1 MDSVRKNNQ
10 IKNFLH
16 LLQGAL
22 ECNKI
27 SELAFPD
34 WAQLFYLSK
43 LHNVVSLGYESVKR
57 MPVEDGPDQE
67 LRKRWK
73 YENDQSTFQCIYQ
86 QAALEELKE
95 CFEREQI
102 PVILLKGAVLREY
115 YPREDLRT
123 MADLDILIQKED
135 ISRIRSLLSCM
146 GYKAE
151 AVDSRNEDVYTRDE
165 CVTLEVH
172 RELFWKQDAWN
183 EYFQHV
189 WKRTEKLPGYNW
201 VQIMNPEDFYF
212 HLLGHMIHHMHNGG
226 IGIKA
231 FLDIK
236 IFQEQNREKLETEE
250 FQDTLKAFHLEK
262 LNENIGKLFLW
273 WEEEDQTD
281 SLMEAWTEFIINCG
295 AYGEVGNFII
305 TNPAFSEFQE
315 NQRKGFRYRYIW
327 RRLFP
332 TYEEM
337 KYMYPKAKKYTYFYY
352 AGKRI
357 YQNAIQRRKNIKR
370 EFDMIRKLELDKV
383 EQLHRLYNDLGVPP
397 VSSDNAENTSKSL
410 KNADFP

>member
-1 MDSVRKNNQ
+1 MGDDMDSVRKNNQ
-10 IKNFLH
+10 TKNFIH
-16 LLQGAL
+16 LIQGAL
-22 ECNKI
+22 VCNKI
-27 SELAFPD
+27 PELESPD

-43 LHNVVSLGYESVKR
+43 LHNVVSLGYESMKR

-73 YENDQSTFQCIYQ
+73 YENDQCTFQCIYQ

-123 MADLDILIQKED
+123 MSDLDILIRKED
-135 ISRIRSLLSCM
+135 IPRIRPLFLRM
-146 GYKAE
+146 GYQAKSI
-151 AVDSRNEDVYTRDE
+151 DKRNEDIYTRDE

-172 RELFWKQDAWN
+172 RELLWRQDAWN
-183 EYFQHV
+183 EYFRHV
-189 WKRTEKLPGYNW
+189 WERTEKLPGYNW

-212 HLLGHMIHHMHNGG
+212 HLLGHMIQHMHNGG

-236 IFQEQNREKLETEE
+236 IFQEQNREKLETNE
-250 FQDTLKAFHLEK
+250 FQDTLKAFHLER
-262 LNENIGKLFLW
+262 LYENIGKLFQL
-273 WEEEDQTD
+273 WEEGQTD
-281 SLMEAWTEFIINCG
+281 PLMEAWTEFIMNCG

-305 TNPAFSEFQE
+305 TNPAFSDFRESQK
-315 NQRKGFRYRYIW
+315 KGFRYRYIW

-332 TYEEM
+332 AYEEM
-337 KYMYPKAKKYTYFYY
+337 KHMYPKVKKCTYFFYV
-352 AGKRI
+352 GKRI
-357 YQNAIQRRKNIKR
+357 YQNVSRRRKNIKR
-370 EFDMIRKLELDKV
+370 EFDMIRKLESDKV
-383 EQLHRLYNDLGVPP
+383 EKLHRLYNDLGVPP
-397 VSSDNAENTSKSL
+397 VLPDNAKDT
-410 KNADFP
+410 

>member
-16 LLQGAL
+16 LLQDAL

-27 SELAFPD
+27 PELDSPD

-123 MADLDILIQKED
+123 MSDLDILIRKED
-135 ISRIRSLLSCM
+135 IPRIRPLFLRM
-146 GYKAE
+146 GYQAKSI
-151 AVDSRNEDVYTRDE
+151 DKRNEDIYTRDE

-172 RELFWKQDAWN
+172 RELLWRQDAWN
-183 EYFQHV
+183 EYFGHV
-189 WKRTEKLPGYNW
+189 WERTEKLPGYNW

-212 HLLGHMIHHMHNGG
+212 HLLGHMIQHMHNGG

-236 IFQEQNREKLETEE
+236 IFQEQNREKLETNE

-262 LNENIGKLFLW
+262 LNENIGKLFQLW
-273 WEEEDQTD
+273 EGEAHTD
-281 SLMEAWTEFIINCG
+281 PLMEAWTEFIMNCG

-305 TNPAFSEFQE
+305 TNPAFSDFRESQK
-315 NQRKGFRYRYIW
+315 KGFRYRYIW

-332 TYEEM
+332 AYEEM
-337 KYMYPKAKKYTYFYY
+337 KHMYPKVKKCTYFFYV
-352 AGKRI
+352 GKRI
-357 YQNAIQRRKNIKR
+357 YQNVSRRRKNIKR
-370 EFDMIRKLELDKV
+370 EFDMIRKLESDKV
-383 EQLHRLYNDLGVPP
+383 EKLHRLYNDLGVPP
-397 VSSDNAENTSKSL
+397 VLSDNAKDT
-410 KNADFP
+410 

>member
-10 IKNFLH
+10 TKNFIH
-16 LLQGAL
+16 LIQGAL
-22 ECNKI
+22 VCNKI
-27 SELAFPD
+27 PELESPD

-43 LHNVVSLGYESVKR
+43 LHNVVSLGYESMKR

-73 YENDQSTFQCIYQ
+73 YENDQCTFQCIYQ

-123 MADLDILIQKED
+123 MSDLDILIRKED
-135 ISRIRSLLSCM
+135 IPRIRPLFLRM
-146 GYKAE
+146 GYQAKSI
-151 AVDSRNEDVYTRDE
+151 DKRNEDIYTRDE

-172 RELFWKQDAWN
+172 RELLWRQDAWN
-183 EYFQHV
+183 EYFGHV
-189 WKRTEKLPGYNW
+189 WERTEKLPGYNW

-212 HLLGHMIHHMHNGG
+212 HLLGHMIQHMHNGG

-236 IFQEQNREKLETEE
+236 IFQEQNREKLETNE

-262 LNENIGKLFLW
+262 LNENIGKLFQLW
-273 WEEEDQTD
+273 EGEAHTD
-281 SLMEAWTEFIINCG
+281 PLMEAWTEFIMNCG

-305 TNPAFSEFQE
+305 TNPAFSDFRESQK
-315 NQRKGFRYRYIW
+315 KGFRYRYIW

-332 TYEEM
+332 AYEEM
-337 KYMYPKAKKYTYFYY
+337 KHIYPQVKKYTYFYY

-357 YQNAIQRRKNIKR
+357 YQNVIQRRKNIKR
-370 EFDMIRKLELDKV
+370 EFDMIRKLESDKV
-383 EQLHRLYNDLGVPP
+383 EKLHRLYNDLGVPP
-397 VSSDNAENTSKSL
+397 VLSDNAKDT
-410 KNADFP
+410 

>member
-16 LLQGAL
+16 LLQDAL

-27 SELAFPD
+27 PELDSPD

-123 MADLDILIQKED
+123 MSDLDILIRKED
-135 ISRIRSLLSCM
+135 IPRIRPLFSHM
-146 GYKAE
+146 GYQAE
-151 AVDSRNEDVYTRDE
+151 SVDKRNEDIYTRDE

-172 RELFWKQDAWN
+172 RELLWRQDAWN

-189 WKRTEKLPGYNW
+189 WERTEKLPGYNW
-201 VQIMNPEDFYF
+201 VQIMNPKDFYF
-212 HLLGHMIHHMHNGG
+212 HLLGHMIQHMHNGG

-236 IFQEQNREKLETEE
+236 IFQKQNREKLETKE
-250 FQDTLKAFHLEK
+250 FHDTLKAFRMEK
-262 LNENIGKLFLW
+262 LNENIGKLFQS
-273 WEEEDQTD
+273 WEGEDQTD
-281 SLMEAWTEFIINCG
+281 PLMEAWTEFIINCG

-305 TNPAFSEFQE
+305 TNPAFSDFQE
-315 NQRKGFRYRYIW
+315 SQRKSFRYRYIW

-332 TYEEM
+332 AYEEM
-337 KYMYPKAKKYTYFYY
+337 KHIYPQVKKYTYFYY
-352 AGKRI
+352 VGKRI
-357 YQNAIQRRKNIKR
+357 YQNVIQRRKNIKR

-397 VSSDNAENTSKSL
+397 VSPDNAENT
-410 KNADFP
+410 

>member
-10 IKNFLH
+10 TKNFIH

-22 ECNKI
+22 EYNKI
-27 SELAFPD
+27 PELESPD

-57 MPVEDGPDQE
+57 MPVESGPDQE

-73 YENDQSTFQCIYQ
+73 YKNDQSTFQCMYQ

-236 IFQEQNREKLETEE
+236 IFQEQKREELETEE
-250 FQDTLKAFHLEK
+250 FQDTLKAFHMEK
-262 LNENIGKLFLW
+262 LNENIGKLFRS
-273 WEEEDQTD
+273 WEGEDQTD
-281 SLMEAWTEFIINCG
+281 PLMEAWTEFIMNCG

-305 TNPAFSEFQE
+305 TNPAFSDFQE

-332 TYEEM
+332 TCEEM
-337 KYMYPKAKKYTYFYY
+337 KHMYPKVKKYTYFYY
-352 AGKRI
+352 VGKRI
-357 YQNAIQRRKNIKR
+357 YQNGIRRKKNIKR
-370 EFDMIRKLELDKV
+370 EFDMIRMLELDKV
-383 EQLHRLYNDLGVPP
+383 EKLQRLYNDLGIPP
-397 VSSDNAENTSKSL
+397 VLSDNAEDT
-410 KNADFP
+410 

>member
-1 MDSVRKNNQ
+1 MGDDMDSVRKNNQ
-10 IKNFLH
+10 TKNFIH
-16 LLQGAL
+16 LIQGAL
-22 ECNKI
+22 VCNKI
-27 SELAFPD
+27 PELESPD

-73 YENDQSTFQCIYQ
+73 YENDQCTFQCIYQ

-123 MADLDILIQKED
+123 MSDLDILIRKED
-135 ISRIRSLLSCM
+135 IPRIRPLFLRM
-146 GYKAE
+146 GYQAKSI
-151 AVDSRNEDVYTRDE
+151 DKRNEDIYTRDE

-172 RELFWKQDAWN
+172 RELLWRQDAWN
-183 EYFQHV
+183 EYFGHV
-189 WKRTEKLPGYNW
+189 WERTEKLPGYNW

-262 LNENIGKLFLW
+262 LNENIGKLFRS
-273 WEEEDQTD
+273 WEGEAHTD
-281 SLMEAWTEFIINCG
+281 PLMEAWTEFIMNCG

-305 TNPAFSEFQE
+305 TNPAFSDFRE
-315 NQRKGFRYRYIW
+315 NQQKGFRYRYIW

-332 TYEEM
+332 AYEEM
-337 KYMYPKAKKYTYFYY
+337 KHIYPKVKKYTYFYY
-352 AGKRI
+352 VGKRI
-357 YQNAIQRRKNIKR
+357 YQNGIRRKKNIKR
-370 EFDMIRKLELDKV
+370 EFDMIRKLESDKV
-383 EQLHRLYNDLGVPP
+383 EKLHRLYNDLGVPP
-397 VSSDNAENTSKSL
+397 VLSDNAKDT
-410 KNADFP
+410 

>member
-10 IKNFLH
+10 TKNFIH

-22 ECNKI
+22 EYNKI
-27 SELAFPD
+27 PELESPD

-57 MPVEDGPDQE
+57 MPVESGPDQE

-73 YENDQSTFQCIYQ
+73 YKNDQSTFQCMYQ

-236 IFQEQNREKLETEE
+236 IFQEQKREELETEE
-250 FQDTLKAFHLEK
+250 FQDTLKAFHMEK
-262 LNENIGKLFLW
+262 LNENIGKLFRS
-273 WEEEDQTD
+273 WEGEDQTD
-281 SLMEAWTEFIINCG
+281 PLMEAWTEFIMNCG

-305 TNPAFSEFQE
+305 TNPAFSDFRESQK
-315 NQRKGFRYRYIW
+315 KGFRYRYIW

-332 TYEEM
+332 AYEEM
-337 KYMYPKAKKYTYFYY
+337 KHMYPKVKKCTYFFYV
-352 AGKRI
+352 GKRI
-357 YQNAIQRRKNIKR
+357 YQNVSRRRKNIKR
-370 EFDMIRKLELDKV
+370 EFDMIRKLESDKV
-383 EQLHRLYNDLGVPP
+383 EKLHRLYNDLGVPP
-397 VSSDNAENTSKSL
+397 VLSDNAKDT
-410 KNADFP
+410 

>member
-10 IKNFLH
+10 TKNFIH
-16 LLQGAL
+16 LIQGAL
-22 ECNKI
+22 VCNKI
-27 SELAFPD
+27 PELDSPD

-43 LHNVVSLGYESVKR
+43 LHNVVSLGYEFMKR

-73 YENDQSTFQCIYQ
+73 YENDQCTFQCMYQ
-86 QAALEELKE
+86 QAALEELKG

-123 MADLDILIQKED
+123 MADLDILIRKED

-146 GYKAE
+146 GYKAG

-231 FLDIK
+231 FLDLK
-236 IFQEQNREKLETEE
+236 IFREQNRERLETEE
-250 FQDTLKAFHLEK
+250 FQDILKEFHLER
-262 LNENIGKLFLW
+262 LDENVEKLFQSW
-273 WEEEDQTD
+273 KGENQTD
-281 SLMEAWTEFIINCG
+281 PLMEAWTEFIMNCG

-305 TNPAFSEFQE
+305 TNPAFSDFQE

-332 TYEEM
+332 SYEEM
-337 KYMYPKAKKYTYFYY
+337 KHMYPKVKKYTYFYY
-352 AGKRI
+352 VGKRI
-357 YQNAIQRRKNIKR
+357 YQNGIRRKKNIKR
-370 EFDMIRKLELDKV
+370 EFDMIRKLESDKV
-383 EQLHRLYNDLGVPP
+383 EKLHRLYKDLGIPP
-397 VSSDNAENTSKSL
+397 AS
-410 KNADFP
+410 

>member
-1 MDSVRKNNQ
+1 MGDDMDSVRKNNQ
-10 IKNFLH
+10 TKNFIH
-16 LLQGAL
+16 LIQGAL
-22 ECNKI
+22 VCNKI
-27 SELAFPD
+27 PELESPD

-73 YENDQSTFQCIYQ
+73 YENDQCTFQCIYQ

-123 MADLDILIQKED
+123 MSDLDILIRKED
-135 ISRIRSLLSCM
+135 IPRIRPLFLRM
-146 GYKAE
+146 GYQAKSI
-151 AVDSRNEDVYTRDE
+151 DKRNEDIYTRDE

-172 RELFWKQDAWN
+172 RELLWRQDAWN
-183 EYFQHV
+183 EYFGHV
-189 WKRTEKLPGYNW
+189 WERTEKLPGYNW

-212 HLLGHMIHHMHNGG
+212 HLLGHMIQHMHNGG

-236 IFQEQNREKLETEE
+236 IFQEQNREKLETNE

-262 LNENIGKLFLW
+262 LNENIGKLFQLW
-273 WEEEDQTD
+273 EGEAHTD
-281 SLMEAWTEFIINCG
+281 PLMEAWTEFIMNCG

-305 TNPAFSEFQE
+305 TNPAFSDFRESQK
-315 NQRKGFRYRYIW
+315 KGFRYRYIW

-332 TYEEM
+332 SYEEM
-337 KYMYPKAKKYTYFYY
+337 KHMYPKVKKYTYFYY
-352 AGKRI
+352 VGKRI
-357 YQNAIQRRKNIKR
+357 YQNGIRRKKNIKR
-370 EFDMIRKLELDKV
+370 EFDMIRKLESDKV
-383 EQLHRLYNDLGVPP
+383 EKLHRLYNDLGVPP
-397 VSSDNAENTSKSL
+397 VLSDNAKDT
-410 KNADFP
+410 

>member
-10 IKNFLH
+10 TKNFIH

-22 ECNKI
+22 VCNKI
-27 SELAFPD
+27 PELESPD

-43 LHNVVSLGYESVKR
+43 LHNVVSLGYESMKR

-73 YENDQSTFQCIYQ
+73 YENDQCTFQCIYQ

-123 MADLDILIQKED
+123 MSDLDILIRKED
-135 ISRIRSLLSCM
+135 IPRIRPLFLRM
-146 GYKAE
+146 GYQAKSI
-151 AVDSRNEDVYTRDE
+151 DKRNEDIYTRDE

-172 RELFWKQDAWN
+172 RELLWRQDAWN
-183 EYFQHV
+183 EYFRHV
-189 WKRTEKLPGYNW
+189 WERTEKLPGYNW
-201 VQIMNPEDFYF
+201 VQIMNPKDFYF
-212 HLLGHMIHHMHNGG
+212 HLLGHMIQHMHNGG

-236 IFQEQNREKLETEE
+236 IFQEQNREKLETNE

-262 LNENIGKLFLW
+262 LNENIGKLFQLW
-273 WEEEDQTD
+273 EGEAHTD
-281 SLMEAWTEFIINCG
+281 PLMEAWTEFIMNCG

-305 TNPAFSEFQE
+305 TNPAFSDFRESQK
-315 NQRKGFRYRYIW
+315 KGFRYRYIW

-332 TYEEM
+332 SYEEM
-337 KYMYPKAKKYTYFYY
+337 KHMYPKVKKYTYFYY
-352 AGKRI
+352 VGKRI
-357 YQNAIQRRKNIKR
+357 YQNGIRRKKNIKR
-370 EFDMIRKLELDKV
+370 EFDMIRKLESDKV
-383 EQLHRLYNDLGVPP
+383 EKLHRLYNDLGVPP
-397 VSSDNAENTSKSL
+397 VLSDNAKDT
-410 KNADFP
+410 

>member
-1 MDSVRKNNQ
+1 MGDDMDSVRKNNQ
-10 IKNFLH
+10 TKNFIH

-22 ECNKI
+22 VCNKI
-27 SELAFPD
+27 PELESPD

-73 YENDQSTFQCIYQ
+73 YENDQCTFQCIYQ

-123 MADLDILIQKED
+123 MSDLDILIRKED
-135 ISRIRSLLSCM
+135 IPRIRPLFLRM
-146 GYKAE
+146 GYQAKSI
-151 AVDSRNEDVYTRDE
+151 DKRNEDIYTRDE

-172 RELFWKQDAWN
+172 RELLWRQDAWN
-183 EYFQHV
+183 EYFGHV
-189 WKRTEKLPGYNW
+189 WERTEKLPGYNW

-212 HLLGHMIHHMHNGG
+212 HLLGHMIQHMHNGG

-236 IFQEQNREKLETEE
+236 IFQEQNREKLETNE

-262 LNENIGKLFLW
+262 LNENIGKLFQLW
-273 WEEEDQTD
+273 EGEAHTD
-281 SLMEAWTEFIINCG
+281 PLMEAWTEFIMNCG

-305 TNPAFSEFQE
+305 TNPAFSDFRESQK
-315 NQRKGFRYRYIW
+315 KGFRYRYIW

-332 TYEEM
+332 SYEEM
-337 KYMYPKAKKYTYFYY
+337 KHMYPKVKKYTYFYY
-352 AGKRI
+352 VGKRI
-357 YQNAIQRRKNIKR
+357 YQNGIRRKKNIKR
-370 EFDMIRKLELDKV
+370 EFDMIRKLESDKV
-383 EQLHRLYNDLGVPP
+383 EKLHRLYNDLGVPP
-397 VSSDNAENTSKSL
+397 VLSDNAKDT
-410 KNADFP
+410 

>member
-16 LLQGAL
+16 LLQDAL

-27 SELAFPD
+27 PELDSPD

-102 PVILLKGAVLREY
+102 PVILLKGAVLREH

-236 IFQEQNREKLETEE
+236 IFQEQNRKKLETEE

-352 AGKRI
+352 VGKRI
-357 YQNAIQRRKNIKR
+357 YQNGIRRKKNIKR

-397 VSSDNAENTSKSL
+397 VSLDNAENTSKSL

>member
-10 IKNFLH
+10 TKNFIH
-16 LLQGAL
+16 LIQGAL
-22 ECNKI
+22 VCNKI
-27 SELAFPD
+27 PELESPD

-43 LHNVVSLGYESVKR
+43 LHNVVSLGYESMKR

-73 YENDQSTFQCIYQ
+73 YENDQCTFQCIYQ

-123 MADLDILIQKED
+123 MSDLDILIRKED
-135 ISRIRSLLSCM
+135 IPRIRPLFLRM
-146 GYKAE
+146 GYQAKSI
-151 AVDSRNEDVYTRDE
+151 DKRNEDIYTRDE

-172 RELFWKQDAWN
+172 RELLWRQDAWN
-183 EYFQHV
+183 EYFGHV
-189 WKRTEKLPGYNW
+189 WERTEKLPGYNW

-212 HLLGHMIHHMHNGG
+212 HLLGHMIQHMHNGG

-236 IFQEQNREKLETEE
+236 IFQEQNREKLETNE

-262 LNENIGKLFLW
+262 LNENIGKLFQLW
-273 WEEEDQTD
+273 EGEAHTD
-281 SLMEAWTEFIINCG
+281 PLMEAWTEFIMNCG

-305 TNPAFSEFQE
+305 TNPAFSDFRESQK
-315 NQRKGFRYRYIW
+315 KGFRYRYIW

-332 TYEEM
+332 SYEEM
-337 KYMYPKAKKYTYFYY
+337 KHMYPKVKKYTYFYY
-352 AGKRI
+352 VGKRI
-357 YQNAIQRRKNIKR
+357 YQNGIRRKKNIKR
-370 EFDMIRKLELDKV
+370 EFDMIRKLESDKV
-383 EQLHRLYNDLGVPP
+383 EKLHRLYNDLGVPP
-397 VSSDNAENTSKSL
+397 VLSDNAKDT
-410 KNADFP
+410 

>member
-10 IKNFLH
+10 TKNFIH
-16 LLQGAL
+16 LIQGAL
-22 ECNKI
+22 VCNKI
-27 SELAFPD
+27 PELESPD

-43 LHNVVSLGYESVKR
+43 LHNVVSLGYESMKR
-57 MPVEDGPDQE
+57 MPVEGGPDQE

-73 YENDQSTFQCIYQ
+73 YENDQCTFQCIYQ

-123 MADLDILIQKED
+123 MSDLDILIRKED
-135 ISRIRSLLSCM
+135 IPRIRPLFLRM
-146 GYKAE
+146 GYQAKSI
-151 AVDSRNEDVYTRDE
+151 DKRNEDIYTRDE

-172 RELFWKQDAWN
+172 RELLWRQDAWN
-183 EYFQHV
+183 EYFGHV
-189 WKRTEKLPGYNW
+189 WERTEKLPGYNW
-201 VQIMNPEDFYF
+201 VQIMNPKDFYF
-212 HLLGHMIHHMHNGG
+212 HLLGHMIQHMHNGG

-236 IFQEQNREKLETEE
+236 IFQEQNREKLETNE
-250 FQDTLKAFHLEK
+250 FQDTLKAFHLER
-262 LNENIGKLFLW
+262 LYENIGKLFQL
-273 WEEEDQTD
+273 WEEGQTD
-281 SLMEAWTEFIINCG
+281 PLMEAWTEFIMNCG

-305 TNPAFSEFQE
+305 TNPAFSDFRE

-332 TYEEM
+332 AYEEM
-337 KYMYPKAKKYTYFYY
+337 KHMYPKVKKCTYFFYV
-352 AGKRI
+352 GKRI
-357 YQNAIQRRKNIKR
+357 YQNGIRRKKNIKR
-370 EFDMIRKLELDKV
+370 EFDMIRKLESDKV
-383 EQLHRLYNDLGVPP
+383 EKLHRLYNDLGVPP
-397 VSSDNAENTSKSL
+397 VLSDNAKDT
-410 KNADFP
+410 

>member
-1 MDSVRKNNQ
+1 
-10 IKNFLH
+10 
-16 LLQGAL
+16 
-22 ECNKI
+22 
-27 SELAFPD
+27 
-34 WAQLFYLSK
+34 
-43 LHNVVSLGYESVKR
+43 
-57 MPVEDGPDQE
+57 
-67 LRKRWK
+67 
-73 YENDQSTFQCIYQ
+73 
-86 QAALEELKE
+86 
-95 CFEREQI
+95 
-102 PVILLKGAVLREY
+102 
-115 YPREDLRT
+115 
-123 MADLDILIQKED
+123 
-135 ISRIRSLLSCM
+135 
-146 GYKAE
+146 
-151 AVDSRNEDVYTRDE
+151 
-165 CVTLEVH
+165 
-172 RELFWKQDAWN
+172 
-183 EYFQHV
+183 
-189 WKRTEKLPGYNW
+189 
-201 VQIMNPEDFYF
+201 MNPEDFYF

-397 VSSDNAENTSKSL
+397 VSPDNAENT
-410 KNADFP
+410 

>member
-10 IKNFLH
+10 TKNFIH
-16 LLQGAL
+16 LIQGAL
-22 ECNKI
+22 VCNKI
-27 SELAFPD
+27 PELESPD

-73 YENDQSTFQCIYQ
+73 YENDQCTFQCIYQ

-123 MADLDILIQKED
+123 MSDLDILIRKED
-135 ISRIRSLLSCM
+135 IPRIRPLFLRM
-146 GYKAE
+146 GYQAKSI
-151 AVDSRNEDVYTRDE
+151 DKRNEDIYTRDE

-172 RELFWKQDAWN
+172 RELLWRQDAWN
-183 EYFQHV
+183 EYFGHV
-189 WKRTEKLPGYNW
+189 WERTEKLPGYNW

-212 HLLGHMIHHMHNGG
+212 HLLGHMIQHMHNGG

-236 IFQEQNREKLETEE
+236 IFQEQNREKLETNE

-262 LNENIGKLFLW
+262 LNENIGKLFQLW
-273 WEEEDQTD
+273 EGEAHTD
-281 SLMEAWTEFIINCG
+281 PLMEAWTEFIMNCG

-305 TNPAFSEFQE
+305 TNPAFSDFRESQK
-315 NQRKGFRYRYIW
+315 KGFRYRYIW

-332 TYEEM
+332 SYEEM
-337 KYMYPKAKKYTYFYY
+337 KHMYPKVKKYTYFYY
-352 AGKRI
+352 VGKRI
-357 YQNAIQRRKNIKR
+357 YQNGIRRKKNIKR
-370 EFDMIRKLELDKV
+370 EFDMIRKLESDKV
-383 EQLHRLYNDLGVPP
+383 EKLHRLYNDLGVPP
-397 VSSDNAENTSKSL
+397 VLSDNAKDT
-410 KNADFP
+410 

>member
-10 IKNFLH
+10 TKNFIH
-16 LLQGAL
+16 LIQGAL
-22 ECNKI
+22 VCNKI
-27 SELAFPD
+27 PELESPD

-43 LHNVVSLGYESVKR
+43 LHNVVSLGYESMKR

-73 YENDQSTFQCIYQ
+73 YENDQCTFQCIYQ

-123 MADLDILIQKED
+123 MSDLDILIRKED
-135 ISRIRSLLSCM
+135 IPRIRPLFLRM
-146 GYKAE
+146 GYQAKSI
-151 AVDSRNEDVYTRDE
+151 DKRNEDIYTRDE

-172 RELFWKQDAWN
+172 RELLWRQDAWN
-183 EYFQHV
+183 EYFGHV
-189 WKRTEKLPGYNW
+189 WERTEKLPGYNW

-212 HLLGHMIHHMHNGG
+212 HLLGHMIQHMHNGG

-236 IFQEQNREKLETEE
+236 IFQEQNREKLETNE

-262 LNENIGKLFLW
+262 LNENIGKLFQLW
-273 WEEEDQTD
+273 EGEAHTD
-281 SLMEAWTEFIINCG
+281 PLMEAWTEFIMNCG

-305 TNPAFSEFQE
+305 TNPAFSDFRESQK
-315 NQRKGFRYRYIW
+315 KGFRYRYIW

-332 TYEEM
+332 AYEEM
-337 KYMYPKAKKYTYFYY
+337 KHMYPKVKKCTYFFYV
-352 AGKRI
+352 GKRI
-357 YQNAIQRRKNIKR
+357 YQNVSRRRKNIKR
-370 EFDMIRKLELDKV
+370 EFDMIRKLESDKV
-383 EQLHRLYNDLGVPP
+383 EKLHRLYNDLGVPP
-397 VSSDNAENTSKSL
+397 VLSDNAKDT
-410 KNADFP
+410 

>member
-16 LLQGAL
+16 LLQDAL

-27 SELAFPD
+27 PELDSPD

-57 MPVEDGPDQE
+57 MPVESGPDQE

-123 MADLDILIQKED
+123 MSDLDILIRKED
-135 ISRIRSLLSCM
+135 IPRIRSLLSHI

-151 AVDSRNEDVYTRDE
+151 VVDSRNEDVYTRDE

-172 RELFWKQDAWN
+172 RELFWKQDTWN

-189 WKRTEKLPGYNW
+189 WGRTEKLPGYNW

-262 LNENIGKLFLW
+262 LNENIGKLFQS
-273 WEEEDQTD
+273 WEGEDQTD
-281 SLMEAWTEFIINCG
+281 PLMEAWTEFIMNCG

-305 TNPAFSEFQE
+305 TNPAFDNFGG
-315 NQRKGFRYRYIW
+315 NQRKSFRYRYIW

-332 TYEEM
+332 AYEEM
-337 KYMYPKAKKYTYFYY
+337 HCMYPKMKKYAYFFYV
-352 AGKRI
+352 GKRI
-357 YQNAIQRRKNIKR
+357 YQNGIRRKKIIKK
-370 EFDMIRKLELDKV
+370 ELGMIRKLESDKV
-383 EQLHRLYNDLGVPP
+383 EQLHRLYKELGVPP
-397 VSSDNAENTSKSL
+397 ASQNKAGDT
-410 KNADFP
+410 